1 MSRNYYKIKSYYDT
15 GLWDKRRVY
24 NVVGRSTG
32 ITAEEYELITGEPY
46 VPGQAPQTEAEQLL
60 SDIEEALNG

>member
-1 MSRNYYKIKSYYDT
+1 MSKNFYRIKGYYET

-24 NVVGRSTG
+24 NVVGRTTG
-32 ITAEEYELITGEPY
+32 ITAEEYERITDEPY
-46 VPGQAPQTEAEQLL
+46 VPGNAPPTEAEQLL

>member
-1 MSRNYYKIKSYYDT
+1 MSKNYTKIKGYYDT

-24 NVVGRSTG
+24 NVVGRATG

-46 VPGQAPQTEAEQLL
+46 VPGEAPPTEAEQLL
-60 SDIEEALNG
+60 SEIEEALNG